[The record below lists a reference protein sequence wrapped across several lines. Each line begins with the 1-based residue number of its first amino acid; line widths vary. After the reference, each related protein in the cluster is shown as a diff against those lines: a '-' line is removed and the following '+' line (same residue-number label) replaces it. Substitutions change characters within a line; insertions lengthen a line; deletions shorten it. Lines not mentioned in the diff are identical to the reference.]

1 MCVVL
6 VVLARPQCPARSCF
20 PPAPHLLCL
29 SLFQPLSPSQLPVS
43 PMAVTSPGLSR
54 PQTASSNSFL
64 LGVYS
69 HFWAVGACPVEAA
82 VPPALCAPPPPPTTP
97 APVSAPLPAS
107 SAVLEPGCSSPQ
119 LWRRRGRRPHGEDCH
134 WSAGSLW
141 AQAEVACLLQGH
153 GVTAAVCF
161 PQRVNSAQSLAWV
174 GVRAPGGE
182 AQGTRPGL

>member
-43 PMAVTSPGLSR
+43 PMASPPQASHARRLPLVTPFCWVYILISGLWVPALWR
-54 PQTASSNSFL
+54 L
-64 LGVYS
+64 LYLL
-69 HFWAVGACPVEAA
+69 
-82 VPPALCAPPPPPTTP
+82 LCAPPPPPTTP